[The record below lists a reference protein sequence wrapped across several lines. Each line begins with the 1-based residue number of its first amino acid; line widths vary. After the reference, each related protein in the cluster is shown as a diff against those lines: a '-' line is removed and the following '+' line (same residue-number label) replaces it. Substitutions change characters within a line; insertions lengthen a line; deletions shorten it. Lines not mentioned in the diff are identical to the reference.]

1 MKLAKKLLFLVA
13 MLVMAFS
20 QAGCIQKVLFPE
32 AHFTVVSVTPD
43 KLRATVS
50 EEEAAA
56 EGEEGSTDTATEKK
70 ATLPSTVISLNS
82 DSQIPAD
89 LVSFSIYYT
98 TRLGEA
104 IPAVAVP
111 ETPYNLKIAP
121 NAATDIPM
129 SPYTTRLY
137 TLLELTRADI
147 SPVNAIIGLTLKDAN
162 GNKTHVEASCLI
174 YATWDEIE
182 GGGA

>member
-1 MKLAKKLLFLVA
+1 MKLAKKLLFLTA
-13 MLVMAFS
+13 MLVLAFS
-20 QAGCIQKVLFPE
+20 QSGCIQKALFPE

-43 KLRATVS
+43 KLRATVT
-50 EEEAAA
+50 EGEAA
-56 EGEEGSTDTATEKK
+56 EGEEGSTDTEAEKK
-70 ATLPSTVISLNS
+70 VTLPSTSISLNS

-121 NAATDIPM
+121 GAATEIPM

-147 SPVNAIIGLTLKDAN
+147 SPVNAIMGFTIKDAN
-162 GNKTHVEASCLI
+162 GNKTHIEASCLI

-182 GGGA
+182 GDGA

>member
-1 MKLAKKLLFLVA
+1 MKLAKKIIFFSL
-13 MLVMAFS
+13 MLVLAAS
-20 QAGCIQKVLFPE
+20 QSGCIQKALFPE

-43 KLRATVS
+43 KLRATVT
-50 EEEAAA
+50 ETTAA
-56 EGEEGSTDTATEKK
+56 EGSEETTGTETKV
-70 ATLPSTVISLNS
+70 TLPSTVISLNS

-89 LVSFSIYYT
+89 LVSFSIHYT

-111 ETPYNLKIAP
+111 ETPYSLKITPGEAVEV
-121 NAATDIPM
+121 PM

-147 SPVNAIIGLTLKDAN
+147 SPVNARMTFLLKDGN
-162 GNKTHVEASCLI
+162 GNKVHVEASCLI

-182 GGGA
+182 GDGA